1 MAERLR
7 TISVGECDS
16 DIGINDI
23 FSSSIHSEPSLMNTS
38 QISTSSQD
46 SQQRHGGNLSK
57 SPHNLQ
63 SKQVGSSSCRFP
75 KLEEC
80 AHFHYERVQLGN
92 ILIRLI
98 EDKPDIVVGAGSL
111 SQDQQSHWFII
122 NVSAGRS
129 EPFLIKRSLQ
139 NMKMLDQ
146 MLHQCVYDRRVSD
159 LQDLS
164 ELSEFTDEEELLDTV
179 DIYLSR
185 LSRIASD
192 SMTCGSVL
200 TWLQLDNKG
209 RRLPVAD
216 SDTMLTINT
225 PAVGAAYGIRRYVAQ
240 ACDEISIEVGD
251 MISVIDMPSPAESLW
266 WRGKKNH
273 FQKNQ
278 YEVGFFPQNCVA
290 TIGEKVPRHMP
301 LPAPLVGS
309 LAISPTKPV
318 LRKHGKLITFFRSFI
333 LARPSRRR
341 LKQSGIYKERVFSC
355 DLGEHLMNSGQEIP
369 QVLKSCAEFIEQ
381 FGIVDGVYRLSGITS
396 NIQKLRRAFDEER
409 IPDLTQPD
417 IKQDIHAVTSL
428 LKMYFRE
435 LPNPL
440 CTYQL
445 YDNFV
450 EAIQARSDG
459 EDLRLK
465 MVKQTVRKLPPP
477 HYRTLKY
484 LACHLCR
491 IAKHSAK
498 TGMTERNIAIVWAP
512 NLLRSPALESGG
524 VAALRGVGVQAVVT
538 EYLIVN
544 SVAIFA
550 DTNEDYDFYNNSQ
563 PHSLSDTSSLQ
574 IDQRDASLSMIER
587 PKSLGIG
594 PPKLISLEEAQIR
607 KNQREVDKAM
617 PIIPTSTH
625 NACSSYI
632 EVGGGP
638 ASLPEKYHTVLPVPR
653 SWNKR
658 KTNSWKSIFQ
668 RGGGGRSSNIKS
680 KLISNPIAA
689 KETVSKIE
697 KKINEMRKELPV
709 IVSANSSNNSSFKEK
724 KLAKSADALDM
735 GPKSLTNEV
744 TCPRSCSIDSLRT
757 PGHSRS
763 VSHDSYF
770 DILQSPLRGITACPS
785 RELSE
790 LVLNFDREEPEM
802 RIFSESESL
811 VSSPKVVKDSVPRR
825 ILRARPEEYSSGG
838 NSINPS
844 PKKQPRLNLSSPNEL
859 KTWATIISEVSSEGL
874 KEKADYEST
883 SCKRYKF
890 EDQLSDLQF
899 IDCNTPEH
907 LVTTVSGNTG
917 YTIYTS
923 IQIHS
928 PPSLYD
934 NKEQHKTIIDT
945 NSSTPLR
952 SESERYSYPVTQYT
966 TFAATKK
973 EDRFSYPIAINAS
986 SPKQEKEIIKGSNEN
1001 VYQMNISESPPVSN
1015 KKSNTIDVSSSPSKM
1030 VVKDVQRSNS
1040 EVFNKKNE
1048 MNRSKLSVATPQS
1061 PVKSPCYSL
1070 LIGSTASSA
1079 SSSPVNTPINYD
1091 MDICNVYE
1099 PISFTNAKDN
1109 KDNVVSVMQTSQERR
1124 DSKKGLSL
1132 DLMRNTSKI
1141 NVLSSPNTPQIL
1153 TANSD
1158 RTTTTETAE
1167 TTSQSITP
1175 SEIHYENLSF
1185 NRQSMTPEI
1194 SPRVDDMHHN
1204 SFVVKPTIV
1213 HVPSP
1218 TLSTGKTSPI
1228 KSTINITYN
1237 LKSPSSVKSDGSEQK
1252 FFADDFKKTDYE
1264 IVSKEGLLETAFDD
1278 SMVYEQVKFYRNAV
1292 EEVNDLVDE
1301 KPISLNSY
1309 DNEEIQE
1316 IPNLDK
1322 EDEAEV
1328 EEHYEIVF
1336 KNDKMLLSDIQM
1348 KESIQSQN
1356 NQEKEVKDHEIETQD
1371 SLEFE
1376 ENISLY
1382 ENVEVKIP
1390 PKIYENVPLP
1400 PSLPSSPVRQMKSN
1414 SEKGQDITDKEV
1426 QKISTESKS
1435 SPTNFSNVRKLATR
1449 FETSPVDVQP
1459 PFDFHRSPS
1468 HRSRPDVQL
1477 RKNNRNADMYTITR
1491 SLDENAFIREF
1502 GSARKFEEFNKSI
1515 NEIADLSSLSSS
1527 SSDRRKSTDY
1537 SKPKVLNPPKKLPGF
1552 SSNISEAIENCKK
1565 SVDYADG
1572 NGHKLKLNIG
1582 DSGELIETQKSPAN
1596 ERQPLQT
1603 FNVRITPTTE
1613 NRISLIQT
1621 NFETGLEKKTLADEE
1636 KSTSTTS
1643 LTSLKMLKLD
1653 RERIEKIKE
1662 ERRHQ
1667 LNEKYRSDSFRNL
1680 NNNVKLSKPKSKQEI
1695 NIDDDFNDEIC
1706 TTHRFKSKS
1715 RNELDY
1721 EQPISL
1727 INTTTASSSTQ
1738 NLITTSSNRIRRIS
1752 DEKNQNDIDSGIDDQ
1767 VVLKSKD
1774 ASELRESKYE
1784 NKIKPKIEKRS
1795 FELTRERN
1803 NSSGSY
1809 RYSQNSNQNDRY
1821 SPQISIKDVAAIF
1834 ESRASQQTN

>member
-1 MAERLR
+1 MSDRIR
-7 TISVGECDS
+7 TTSVGECES
-16 DIGINDI
+16 DIGINDV

-46 SQQRHGGNLSK
+46 SRNLSK
-57 SPHNLQ
+57 SPHNLPSQ
-63 SKQVGSSSCRFP
+63 KVGSSSCRFP

-98 EDKPDIVVGAGSL
+98 EDRPDIVVNAGNV
-111 SQDQQSHWFII
+111 SQDQQPQHWFII

-139 NMKMLDQ
+139 NMKLLDEI
-146 MLHQCVYDRRVSD
+146 LHQCVYDRRVSD

-164 ELSEFTDEEELLDTV
+164 ELHETTDDEELLDIV

-185 LSRIASD
+185 LSRIAND
-192 SMTCGSVL
+192 SMTCGTVL

-290 TIGEKVPRHMP
+290 TIGEKVPRNMP

-355 DLGEHLMNSGQEIP
+355 DLSEHLMNSGLDIP

-396 NIQKLRRAFDEER
+396 NIQKLRRDFDEER
-409 IPDLTQPD
+409 IPDFTQPD

-459 EDLRLK
+459 DDLRLK
-465 MVKQTVRKLPPP
+465 MIRQTVRKLPPP

-484 LACHLCR
+484 LACHLFR
-491 IAKHSAK
+491 IAKHSSK

-512 NLLRSPALESGG
+512 NLLRSPSLESGG

-544 SVAIFA
+544 SDAIF
-550 DTNEDYDFYNNSQ
+550 DDMSEDFDIYNNSQ
-563 PHSLSDTSSLQ
+563 PQSLSDTSSILM
-574 IDQRDASLSMIER
+574 DQRDSSLSMIER

-607 KNQREVDKAM
+607 KKEREIEKAM
-617 PIIPTSTH
+617 PLIPTSTH

-653 SWNKR
+653 GWSKR

-668 RGGGGRSSNIKS
+668 RSNDRRTTNNIKNTS

-689 KETVSKIE
+689 KDTVTKIE
-697 KKINEMRKELPV
+697 KKMVEMRKELPV
-709 IVSANSSNNSSFKEK
+709 IVSANNSNNSSFKEK
-724 KLAKSADALDM
+724 KLAKSADTLDI
-735 GPKSLTNEV
+735 GSKSTADV
-744 TCPRSCSIDSLRT
+744 ACPRSCSIDSLRT
-757 PGHSRS
+757 AGHSRS

-770 DILQSPLRGITACPS
+770 DLLQSPLRITACPS
-785 RELSE
+785 REFSE

-811 VSSPKVVKDSVPRR
+811 VSSPKVAKDTVPRR
-825 ILRARPEEYSSGG
+825 IMRARPEEYSSSGA
-838 NSINPS
+838 NSVNPS
-844 PKKQPRLNLSSPNEL
+844 PKKQPRLNLSSPSEL
-859 KTWATIISEVSSEGL
+859 KTWATIINEVANENS
-874 KEKADYEST
+874 KDKTDDEST

-890 EDQLSDLQF
+890 EDQLSDIQF

-907 LVTTVSGNTG
+907 SVTTTTVTANTG

-923 IQIHS
+923 IQIHN

-934 NKEQHKTIIDT
+934 HTEQHKTIIDT
-945 NSSTPLR
+945 NRSNSTTAVPLR
-952 SESERYSYPVTQYT
+952 SESDRYSYPVTQYT
-966 TFAATKK
+966 TFAAQKK
-973 EDRFSYPIAINAS
+973 EDRFSYPNTSSS
-986 SPKQEKEIIKGSNEN
+986 SPQKTKDITKNENN
-1001 VYQMNISESPPVSN
+1001 VYQMNISESPPLKS
-1015 KKSNTIDVSSSPSKM
+1015 KKSNTIDNSSSNKM
-1030 VVKDVQRSNS
+1030 VVHEVQRSNS
-1040 EVFNKKNE
+1040 EVFNKQNE
-1048 MNRSKLSVATPQS
+1048 MNKSKLSIATPQS

-1070 LIGSTASSA
+1070 LIGSTASST
-1079 SSSPVNTPINYD
+1079 SSSPINTPVQYD
-1091 MDICNVYE
+1091 MDVCHHYE
-1099 PISFTNAKDN
+1099 PINFSNAKDKEN
-1109 KDNVVSVMQTSQERR
+1109 KKE
-1124 DSKKGLSL
+1124 LSL
-1132 DLMRNTSKI
+1132 DLLRANSKI
-1141 NVLSSPNTPQIL
+1141 NVKSSPSTPQIVT
-1153 TANSD
+1153 TASD
-1158 RTTTTETAE
+1158 KTTTGTAD
-1167 TTSQSITP
+1167 TSQSVTP
-1175 SEIHYENLSF
+1175 SEIHYENLF
-1185 NRQSMTPEI
+1185 NRQSMTPEV
-1194 SPRVDDMHHN
+1194 SPH
-1204 SFVVKPTIV
+1204 SSIIKPTIV

-1218 TLSTGKTSPI
+1218 ASSTKSDKTSPI

-1237 LKSPSSVKSDGSEQK
+1237 IKSPSSVKSDEQK
-1252 FFADDFKKTDYE
+1252 FSFDDDEIHNKQNEYE

-1278 SMVYEQVKFYRNAV
+1278 SIVYEQVKFFRHAV
-1292 EEVNDLVDE
+1292 EEVNELVDDKSE
-1301 KPISLNSY
+1301 M
-1309 DNEEIQE
+1309 E
-1316 IPNLDK
+1316 K
-1322 EDEAEV
+1322 EDEIQKVPNVEKEHEADA

-1348 KESIQSQN
+1348 TDTV
-1356 NQEKEVKDHEIETQD
+1356 QEKKIDEKDKDQEVETQD
-1371 SLEFE
+1371 SLEFDQ
-1376 ENISLY
+1376 NLSLY
-1382 ENVEVKIP
+1382 ENVEIKKPMV
-1390 PKIYENVPLP
+1390 IYENVPISSSANSSMIKNTKPIEKPQDLP
-1400 PSLPSSPVRQMKSN
+1400 IQEKSP
-1414 SEKGQDITDKEV
+1414 
-1426 QKISTESKS
+1426 
-1435 SPTNFSNVRKLATR
+1435 SPTSVNNVRKLATK
-1449 FETSPVDVQP
+1449 FETSPIDVQP
-1459 PFDFHRSPS
+1459 QQPNFELNRSPS
-1468 HRSRPDVQL
+1468 HRIRPEVQL
-1477 RKNNRNADMYTITR
+1477 RKNNRNADLYAITR

-1527 SSDRRKSTDY
+1527 SSNRRKSTDY
-1537 SKPKVLNPPKKLPGF
+1537 SKPKVLNQPKKLPGYQI
-1552 SSNISEAIENCKK
+1552 NLPEVHENCKQ
-1565 SVDYADG
+1565 SIDYADG

-1582 DSGELIETQKSPAN
+1582 DSGEIIDAQKSPSISGD
-1596 ERQPLQT
+1596 RQPLQT
-1603 FNVRITPTTE
+1603 FN
-1613 NRISLIQT
+1613 T
-1621 NFETGLEKKTLADEE
+1621 NNFDGGLEKKTAADEE

-1667 LNEKYRSDSFRNL
+1667 LSEKYRSESFRNL
-1680 NNNVKLSKPKSKQEI
+1680 NNNVKLSKPKSKQD
-1695 NIDDDFNDEIC
+1695 IDIDDFNDDLC

-1715 RNELDY
+1715 RSELDY
-1721 EQPISL
+1721 EQPFSL
-1727 INTTTASSSTQ
+1727 ISTTTTSSSTN
-1738 NLITTSSNRIRRIS
+1738 NLTSNNRVRRIS
-1752 DEKNQNDIDSGIDDQ
+1752 DEKNQNDIDSGFDDQ
-1767 VVLKSKD
+1767 VVLRNNKD
-1774 ASELRESKYE
+1774 INIPETQDSGKV
-1784 NKIKPKIEKRS
+1784 KPKFDKKT
-1795 FELTRERN
+1795 FESNRERN
-1803 NSSGSY
+1803 SSGNY
-1809 RYSQNSNQNDRY
+1809 RYSQNSNQSDRY
-1821 SPQISIKDVAAIF
+1821 SPSISIKDVAAIF

>member
-1 MAERLR
+1 
-7 TISVGECDS
+7 
-16 DIGINDI
+16 
-23 FSSSIHSEPSLMNTS
+23 
-38 QISTSSQD
+38 
-46 SQQRHGGNLSK
+46 
-57 SPHNLQ
+57 
-63 SKQVGSSSCRFP
+63 
-75 KLEEC
+75 
-80 AHFHYERVQLGN
+80 
-92 ILIRLI
+92 
-98 EDKPDIVVGAGSL
+98 
-111 SQDQQSHWFII
+111 
-122 NVSAGRS
+122 
-129 EPFLIKRSLQ
+129 
-139 NMKMLDQ
+139 
-146 MLHQCVYDRRVSD
+146 
-159 LQDLS
+159 
-164 ELSEFTDEEELLDTV
+164 
-179 DIYLSR
+179 
-185 LSRIASD
+185 
-192 SMTCGSVL
+192 
-200 TWLQLDNKG
+200 
-209 RRLPVAD
+209 
-216 SDTMLTINT
+216 
-225 PAVGAAYGIRRYVAQ
+225 
-240 ACDEISIEVGD
+240 
-251 MISVIDMPSPAESLW
+251 
-266 WRGKKNH
+266 
-273 FQKNQ
+273 
-278 YEVGFFPQNCVA
+278 
-290 TIGEKVPRHMP
+290 
-301 LPAPLVGS
+301 
-309 LAISPTKPV
+309 
-318 LRKHGKLITFFRSFI
+318 
-333 LARPSRRR
+333 
-341 LKQSGIYKERVFSC
+341 
-355 DLGEHLMNSGQEIP
+355 
-369 QVLKSCAEFIEQ
+369 
-381 FGIVDGVYRLSGITS
+381 
-396 NIQKLRRAFDEER
+396 
-409 IPDLTQPD
+409 
-417 IKQDIHAVTSL
+417 
-428 LKMYFRE
+428 
-435 LPNPL
+435 
-440 CTYQL
+440 
-445 YDNFV
+445 
-450 EAIQARSDG
+450 
-459 EDLRLK
+459 
-465 MVKQTVRKLPPP
+465 
-477 HYRTLKY
+477 
-484 LACHLCR
+484 
-491 IAKHSAK
+491 
-498 TGMTERNIAIVWAP
+498 
-512 NLLRSPALESGG
+512 
-524 VAALRGVGVQAVVT
+524 
-538 EYLIVN
+538 
-544 SVAIFA
+544 
-550 DTNEDYDFYNNSQ
+550 
-563 PHSLSDTSSLQ
+563 
-574 IDQRDASLSMIER
+574 
-587 PKSLGIG
+587 
-594 PPKLISLEEAQIR
+594 
-607 KNQREVDKAM
+607 
-617 PIIPTSTH
+617 
-625 NACSSYI
+625 
-632 EVGGGP
+632 
-638 ASLPEKYHTVLPVPR
+638 
-653 SWNKR
+653 
-658 KTNSWKSIFQ
+658 
-668 RGGGGRSSNIKS
+668 
-680 KLISNPIAA
+680 
-689 KETVSKIE
+689 
-697 KKINEMRKELPV
+697 
-709 IVSANSSNNSSFKEK
+709 
-724 KLAKSADALDM
+724 M
-735 GPKSLTNEV
+735 GPKSLTNDV

-811 VSSPKVVKDSVPRR
+811 VSSPKVAKDSVPRR
-825 ILRARPEEYSSGG
+825 ILRARPEEYSSGA

-859 KTWATIISEVSSEGL
+859 KTWATIISEVSNEGSL
-874 KEKADYEST
+874 ESKVDYEST

-890 EDQLSDLQF
+890 EDQLSDIQF

-907 LVTTVSGNTG
+907 SVTTTVSGNTG

-928 PPSLYD
+928 PPSMYD

-945 NSSTPLR
+945 NNSTPLR

-973 EDRFSYPIAINAS
+973 EERFSYPIAINAS
-986 SPKQEKEIIKGSNEN
+986 SPKQEKELIKGSSEN
-1001 VYQMNISESPPVSN
+1001 VYQMNISESPPVSG

-1040 EVFNKKNE
+1040 EVFSKKNE

-1061 PVKSPCYSL
+1061 PMKSPCYSL

-1099 PISFTNAKDN
+1099 PISFSNAKDNN

-1141 NVLSSPNTPQIL
+1141 NVPSSPNTPQIL

-1204 SFVVKPTIV
+1204 NFVVKPTIV

-1237 LKSPSSVKSDGSEQK
+1237 LKSPSSVKSDESEQK
-1252 FFADDFKKTDYE
+1252 FFPDDFNKKNDYE

-1278 SMVYEQVKFYRNAV
+1278 SMVYEQVKFFRHAV

-1301 KPISLNSY
+1301 NPVSLNSY
-1309 DNEEIQE
+1309 VNEDIQE
-1316 IPNLDK
+1316 VPNLDK
-1322 EDEAEV
+1322 EDEADV

-1336 KNDKMLLSDIQM
+1336 KNDKMVLSDIQM
-1348 KESIQSQN
+1348 KESSHSPN
-1356 NQEKEVKDHEIETQD
+1356 KPEETKNQEIETQD
-1371 SLEFE
+1371 SLEFDQ
-1376 ENISLY
+1376 NVSLY
-1382 ENVEVKIP
+1382 ENVEVKKP

-1400 PSLPSSPVRQMKSN
+1400 PSISSSPVRQMKS
-1414 SEKGQDITDKEV
+1414 SEDNEV

-1459 PFDFHRSPS
+1459 QFDFHRSPS

-1515 NEIADLSSLSSS
+1515 NEIADLSSLSSN

-1552 SSNISEAIENCKK
+1552 SSSISETHENCKK

-1603 FNVRITPTTE
+1603 FNVRITPTSE
-1613 NRISLIQT
+1613 NRISLIQS

-1667 LNEKYRSDSFRNL
+1667 LNEKYRSESFRNL

-1695 NIDDDFNDEIC
+1695 NIDDDFNDDIC

-1727 INTTTASSSTQ
+1727 INTTPASSSTQ

-1774 ASELRESKYE
+1774 ASESRDSKYE
-1784 NKIKPKIEKRS
+1784 NKTKPKFEKRN
-1795 FELTRERN
+1795 FELARERN

-1809 RYSQNSNQNDRY
+1809 RYSQNSNQ
-1821 SPQISIKDVAAIF
+1821 
-1834 ESRASQQTN
+1834 

>member
-1 MAERLR
+1 
-7 TISVGECDS
+7 
-16 DIGINDI
+16 
-23 FSSSIHSEPSLMNTS
+23 
-38 QISTSSQD
+38 
-46 SQQRHGGNLSK
+46 
-57 SPHNLQ
+57 
-63 SKQVGSSSCRFP
+63 
-75 KLEEC
+75 
-80 AHFHYERVQLGN
+80 
-92 ILIRLI
+92 
-98 EDKPDIVVGAGSL
+98 
-111 SQDQQSHWFII
+111 
-122 NVSAGRS
+122 
-129 EPFLIKRSLQ
+129 
-139 NMKMLDQ
+139 
-146 MLHQCVYDRRVSD
+146 
-159 LQDLS
+159 
-164 ELSEFTDEEELLDTV
+164 
-179 DIYLSR
+179 
-185 LSRIASD
+185 
-192 SMTCGSVL
+192 
-200 TWLQLDNKG
+200 
-209 RRLPVAD
+209 
-216 SDTMLTINT
+216 
-225 PAVGAAYGIRRYVAQ
+225 
-240 ACDEISIEVGD
+240 
-251 MISVIDMPSPAESLW
+251 
-266 WRGKKNH
+266 
-273 FQKNQ
+273 
-278 YEVGFFPQNCVA
+278 
-290 TIGEKVPRHMP
+290 
-301 LPAPLVGS
+301 
-309 LAISPTKPV
+309 
-318 LRKHGKLITFFRSFI
+318 
-333 LARPSRRR
+333 
-341 LKQSGIYKERVFSC
+341 
-355 DLGEHLMNSGQEIP
+355 
-369 QVLKSCAEFIEQ
+369 
-381 FGIVDGVYRLSGITS
+381 
-396 NIQKLRRAFDEER
+396 
-409 IPDLTQPD
+409 
-417 IKQDIHAVTSL
+417 
-428 LKMYFRE
+428 
-435 LPNPL
+435 
-440 CTYQL
+440 
-445 YDNFV
+445 
-450 EAIQARSDG
+450 
-459 EDLRLK
+459 
-465 MVKQTVRKLPPP
+465 
-477 HYRTLKY
+477 
-484 LACHLCR
+484 
-491 IAKHSAK
+491 
-498 TGMTERNIAIVWAP
+498 
-512 NLLRSPALESGG
+512 
-524 VAALRGVGVQAVVT
+524 
-538 EYLIVN
+538 
-544 SVAIFA
+544 
-550 DTNEDYDFYNNSQ
+550 
-563 PHSLSDTSSLQ
+563 
-574 IDQRDASLSMIER
+574 
-587 PKSLGIG
+587 
-594 PPKLISLEEAQIR
+594 
-607 KNQREVDKAM
+607 
-617 PIIPTSTH
+617 
-625 NACSSYI
+625 
-632 EVGGGP
+632 
-638 ASLPEKYHTVLPVPR
+638 
-653 SWNKR
+653 
-658 KTNSWKSIFQ
+658 
-668 RGGGGRSSNIKS
+668 
-680 KLISNPIAA
+680 
-689 KETVSKIE
+689 
-697 KKINEMRKELPV
+697 
-709 IVSANSSNNSSFKEK
+709 
-724 KLAKSADALDM
+724 M
-735 GPKSLTNEV
+735 GPKSLTNDV

-811 VSSPKVVKDSVPRR
+811 VSSPKVAKESVPRR

-859 KTWATIISEVSSEGL
+859 KTWATIISEVSNEGT
-874 KEKADYEST
+874 KEKVNYEST

-890 EDQLSDLQF
+890 EDQLSDIQF

-907 LVTTVSGNTG
+907 SVTTVSGNTG

-928 PPSLYD
+928 PPSMYD

-952 SESERYSYPVTQYT
+952 SDSERYSYPVTQYT

-973 EDRFSYPIAINAS
+973 EDRFSYPIAISTS
-986 SPKQEKEIIKGSNEN
+986 SSKQENELIKGSNEN
-1001 VYQMNISESPPVSN
+1001 VYQMNISESPPVSG

-1040 EVFNKKNE
+1040 EVFSKKNE

-1091 MDICNVYE
+1091 MDICNLYE
-1099 PISFTNAKDN
+1099 PISFSNAKDN
-1109 KDNVVSVMQTSQERR
+1109 KDNAVSVMQTSQERR

-1141 NVLSSPNTPQIL
+1141 NVPSSPNTPQIL
-1153 TANSD
+1153 TTNSD
-1158 RTTTTETAE
+1158 RTETAE

-1194 SPRVDDMHHN
+1194 SPLMTVDDMHHN

-1218 TLSTGKTSPI
+1218 ALSTGKTSPI

-1237 LKSPSSVKSDGSEQK
+1237 LKSPSSVKSDESEQK
-1252 FFADDFKKTDYE
+1252 FFADDFNKKNDYE

-1278 SMVYEQVKFYRNAV
+1278 SMVYEQVKFYRHAV
-1292 EEVNDLVDE
+1292 EEVNDLVDD
-1301 KPISLNSY
+1301 KPVSLTS
-1309 DNEEIQE
+1309 DDSEENQKV
-1316 IPNLDK
+1316 PNLDK
-1322 EDEAEV
+1322 EDEADV

-1336 KNDKMLLSDIQM
+1336 KNDKMISSDIQM
-1348 KESIQSQN
+1348 NESSHTQN
-1356 NQEKEVKDHEIETQD
+1356 IQEKEIKDHETETQD
-1371 SLEFE
+1371 SLEFDQ
-1376 ENISLY
+1376 NVSLY
-1382 ENVEVKIP
+1382 ENVDVKKP

-1400 PSLPSSPVRQMKSN
+1400 PSLSSSPVRQIKSS
-1414 SEKGQDITDKEV
+1414 SEKGQDSSDNEV
-1426 QKISTESKS
+1426 QKISTDGKS

-1552 SSNISEAIENCKK
+1552 SSNISEVHENCKK
-1565 SVDYADG
+1565 SIDYADG

-1582 DSGELIETQKSPAN
+1582 DSGELIEAQKSLAN

-1613 NRISLIQT
+1613 NRISLIQS

-1667 LNEKYRSDSFRNL
+1667 LNEKYRSESFRNL

-1695 NIDDDFNDEIC
+1695 NIDDDFQDEIC

-1774 ASELRESKYE
+1774 ASEPRDSKYE
-1784 NKIKPKIEKRS
+1784 NKIKPKFEKRN
-1795 FELTRERN
+1795 FDFTRERN

-1809 RYSQNSNQNDRY
+1809 RYSQNSNQ
-1821 SPQISIKDVAAIF
+1821 
-1834 ESRASQQTN
+1834 